1 MDSVLLAKLFV
12 AISPVVVLIVLFE
25 GLDAFRLVSTGAVV
39 AYLLIGAILAAIGYT
54 SNGHVMDGL
63 PIGFTDYSRYVA
75 PPIEESLKAVVV
87 VALFALGRIG
97 FKLDAAIVGF
107 TIGAGFA
114 LSENAYYLW
123 LFPEANLGVWLVR
136 GFGTAV
142 MHGGATALFA
152 VITHEFA
159 EHRAHREGRISHL
172 YPWVFLPGLAV
183 AIVVHSA
190 FNYFPGEPL
199 LAMLIAF
206 VVLPLTI
213 LLIFSKGG
221 ATAHNWLEHDHEA
234 HAELLAEIRN
244 GRFAE
249 TTDGRAVAAM
259 ANRFPARIAADVG
272 TWIEL
277 QLTLVLRAEEVLLA
291 QERGE
296 HLEVGATERAQFK
309 RLDEIGREIGHAARH
324 AIRPHLRFSREDL
337 YELNMLRHRAEAAHK
352 AHAVSPSPA

>member
-1 MDSVLLAKLFV
+1 M
-12 AISPVVVLIVLFE
+12 
-25 GLDAFRLVSTGAVV
+25 
-39 AYLLIGAILAAIGYT
+39 LAAIGYT

-75 PPIEESLKAVVV
+75 PPIEELIKAVVV
-87 VALFALGRIG
+87 VGLFALGRIG

-213 LLIFSKGG
+213 LLVFSKGG
-221 ATAHNWLEHDHEA
+221 ATAHDWLEHDHEA

-249 TTDGRAVAAM
+249 TTTGAPSPPWPTGFRPGSPPTSGPGSSCSSPSSCAPRRCCLPRSGASTRRSAPPSGR
-259 ANRFPARIAADVG
+259 I
-272 TWIEL
+272 
-277 QLTLVLRAEEVLLA
+277 
-291 QERGE
+291 
-296 HLEVGATERAQFK
+296 K

-324 AIRPHLRFSREDL
+324 AIRPHLRFSREEL
-337 YELNMLRHRAEAAHK
+337 YELNMLRHRAEAAHLGHAQHPPAPVPPEHAGRALESGARLPFCPCK
-352 AHAVSPSPA
+352 A